1 MAVKLKI
8 SEVDRLPDLML
19 EEQHII
25 IVDDHDTPLLDVYDS
40 YDLESIYATLD
51 IMTDPDLLHL
61 VRQGLEQ
68 SNNGKLVDVD
78 ISLFVETI
86 NRYQF

>member
-25 IVDDHDTPLLDVYDS
+25 IVDDNDTPLLDVYDS
-40 YDLESIYATLD
+40 YDLESIFATLD
-51 IMTDPDLLHL
+51 IITDPDLLHL
-61 VRQGLEQ
+61 VREGLEQ
-68 SNNGKLVDVD
+68 SNNGNIVDPD
-78 ISLFVETI
+78 ISLFIETMT
-86 NRYQF
+86 R